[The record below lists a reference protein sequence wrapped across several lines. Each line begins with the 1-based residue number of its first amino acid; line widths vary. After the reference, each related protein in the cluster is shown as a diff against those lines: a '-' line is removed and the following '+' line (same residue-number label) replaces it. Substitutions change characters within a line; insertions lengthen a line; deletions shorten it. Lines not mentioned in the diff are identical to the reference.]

1 MHISESR
8 IRGFS
13 MDDFI
18 WACDRAFHLF
28 NLGKVKNLPREE
40 RIEKLGDLDS
50 FQLKMCS
57 IWPGF
62 YKACKIIN
70 EQSNVKT
77 GSLAKRSAFIDFQDI
92 KNNLSVKLDAGIITD
107 MRTGASG
114 ALALKYVGDRPLSR
128 IAIVGTGRVAR
139 NLAIACDKLFE
150 LENIFCTSRQKHN
163 REAFFYHIKDKVK
176 ASLQMFPS
184 IDECLDGVDALFM
197 AVPTPLPIIED
208 SVLERLSFLVVIGG
222 DSRTR
227 QVPQKILERYPIVVD
242 EMTQARNSGEFL
254 WARDEG
260 HEDLLMF
267 SKSCKGDPLILNDY
281 LQLNSKTDKAVVY
294 LTGLAFH
301 DLCVAAMIYEK
312 ITGIKEGAMSF
323 PK

>member
-1 MHISESR
+1 MHITESR
-8 IRGFS
+8 IRSFS
-13 MDDFI
+13 MNEII

-28 NLGKVKNLPREE
+28 NQGTVKNLPREE

-62 YKACKIIN
+62 YKACKMIN
-70 EQSNVKT
+70 EQSDVKT

-92 KNNLSVKLDAGIITD
+92 KNNLSVKLDAGSLTD

-114 ALALKYVGDRPLSR
+114 ALALKYVAARPLSR

-139 NLAIACDKLFE
+139 NLAIACDKIFE

-163 REAFFYHIKDKVK
+163 REAFFYEIKDRVK
-176 ASLQMFPS
+176 ASLKVFPS
-184 IDECLDGVDALFM
+184 IDQCLEGVDALLM
-197 AVPTPLPIIED
+197 AVPTPSPIIED
-208 SVLERLSFLVVIGG
+208 SVLDRLSFLVVIGG

-254 WARDEG
+254 WARDKG
-260 HEDLLMF
+260 CEDLLMF
-267 SKSCKGDPLILNDY
+267 SKCSNGDPLILNDY
-281 LQLNSKTDKAVVY
+281 LQIKSKPSKAVIY

-312 ITGIKEGAMSF
+312 ITRLKEGAMSF
-323 PK
+323 SK